1 MTFYIFIVLIMI
13 GLIGGALSGLMGIG
27 GAIIM
32 IPALIFFLRMD
43 QQTAQGTSIAIMLPP
58 VGLLAAYNYYKAGT
72 MNLKYAAIIAIAFII
87 GGYFGSKYAVNMPQE
102 TLRKIF
108 AVLLIAIA
116 IKMLWTRN

>member
-13 GLIGGALSGLMGIG
+13 GLIAGAFSGLMGIG

-32 IPALIFFLRMD
+32 IPALVFFLQMD
-43 QQTAQGTSIAIMLPP
+43 QHTAQGTSIAIMLPP
-58 VGLLAAYNYYKAGT
+58 VGLLAAYNYYKAGAL
-72 MNLKYAAIIAIAFII
+72 NLKYAAIIAVAFII

-108 AVLLIAIA
+108 AILLIAIA

>member
-13 GLIGGALSGLMGIG
+13 GLIAGAFSGLMGIG

-32 IPALIFFLRMD
+32 IPALVFFLQMD
-43 QQTAQGTSIAIMLPP
+43 QHTAQGTSIAIMLPP
-58 VGLLAAYNYYKAGT
+58 VGLLAAYNYYKAGAL
-72 MNLKYAAIIAIAFII
+72 NLKYAAIIAVAFII

>member
-13 GLIGGALSGLMGIG
+13 GLIAGAFSGLMGIG

-32 IPALIFFLRMD
+32 IPALVFFLRMD
-43 QQTAQGTSIAIMLPP
+43 QHTAQGTSIAIMLPP
-58 VGLLAAYNYYKAGT
+58 VGLLAAYNYYKAGAL
-72 MNLKYAAIIAIAFII
+72 NLKYAAIIAVAFII
-87 GGYFGSKYAVNMPQE
+87 GGYFGSKYAVNIPQE